1 MYENTYPSKR
11 FSESLAFIQKHFP
24 EPTSILDLGVRNPFS
39 EILEKEG
46 YQVINTSGVDL
57 DIDRSELSLHQTKL
71 TTALEIFE
79 HLLSPFEVLRSIK
92 SEYLIAS
99 VPLQLWFAKAYRNPS
114 DERDQH
120 FHEFE
125 DWQFDWLLQKS
136 GWEIIDRKKFT
147 NPIKKLGIRPLLR
160 SFTPRY
166 YIVFCKR
173 MNV

>member
-24 EPTSILDLGVRNPFS
+24 VPISVLDLGVRNPFS

-46 YQVINTSGVDL
+46 YQVTNTSGIDL
-57 DIDRSELSLHQTKL
+57 DIDRSELILHQPKL

-79 HLLSPFEVLRSIK
+79 HLISPFEVLRSIK

-99 VPLQLWFAKAYRNPS
+99 VPLQLWFAKAYRNPK

-136 GWEIIDRKKFT
+136 GWEIIDSKKFT
-147 NPIKKLGIRPLLR
+147 NPVKKLGIRPLLR

-173 MNV
+173 MNA

>member
-24 EPTSILDLGVRNPFS
+24 EPTSVLDLGVRNPFS

-46 YQVINTSGVDL
+46 YQVTNTSGVDL

-99 VPLQLWFAKAYRNPS
+99 VPL
-114 DERDQH
+114 
-120 FHEFE
+120 
-125 DWQFDWLLQKS
+125 
-136 GWEIIDRKKFT
+136 
-147 NPIKKLGIRPLLR
+147 
-160 SFTPRY
+160 
-166 YIVFCKR
+166 
-173 MNV
+173 